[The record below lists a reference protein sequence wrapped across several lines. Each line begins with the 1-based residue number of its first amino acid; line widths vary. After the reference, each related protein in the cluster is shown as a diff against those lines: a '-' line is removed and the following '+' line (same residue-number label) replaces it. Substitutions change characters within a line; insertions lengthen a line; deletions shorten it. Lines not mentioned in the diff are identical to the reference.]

1 MAQSTLLSSPVDAI
15 ESIEAGLVLS
25 FNNICKSFAGLKAN
39 DDICFDV
46 KSGGIHA
53 LVGENG
59 AGKSTLT
66 KILNGYYCAD
76 SGSISLNGQ
85 QLRLTSPADARR
97 LRIGMVHQQLALV
110 PSLTVFENVVLGDP
124 ALPFCFRSKRLQQRV
139 ADKAKAFGFNF
150 TLTAPVESLGIA
162 ERQKLEIFKLLWRDC
177 KILILDEPTSQL
189 TPLEADEI
197 LTLVDSLT
205 RSANDSGRIV
215 ILITHHITE
224 VKRFAERITV
234 LRQGQ
239 CVATKDAAA
248 LTSTEIAHMMVLPKT
263 ADALIDAVQS
273 KTDASSSGPPLIE
286 LQNVS
291 TKKAGSNRAIC
302 NVSMHVRAG
311 EIVGVAG
318 ISSSGQNELGQLI
331 AGLLPKCG
339 GKLSYAPLAEMR
351 GNARTRE
358 AKPTAA
364 AVVSYIPCEQSM
376 ACALGLTVSANSF
389 LKTID
394 AARSHCF
401 GIVKRGAIDKQAKAL
416 IADFQISPSLPG
428 VAANELSGGNLQRLI
443 IARELR
449 SDRAVLVADNP
460 CAGLDAA
467 MAARVACE
475 LKKTAQSGRA
485 VILISPD
492 LGELISTCDRILI
505 MFNGQIV
512 GEQTAGAFDYQALA
526 VMMCGKIEAPVAHW
540 SLTGS

>member
-1 MAQSTLLSSPVDAI
+1 MAQSTLLSSRVDFVEAV
-15 ESIEAGLVLS
+15 EAGLLLS
-25 FNNICKSFAGLKAN
+25 FNNVCKSFAGLKAN
-39 DDICFDV
+39 DGISFDV

-97 LRIGMVHQQLALV
+97 QRIGMVHQQLALV
-110 PSLTVFENVVLGDP
+110 PNLTVFENVVLGDP
-124 ALPFCFRSKRLQQRV
+124 ALPFCFRTKRLERRV
-139 ADKAKAFGFNF
+139 ADMAEAFGFNF
-150 TLTAPVESLGIA
+150 SLAAPVETLGIA

-177 KILILDEPTSQL
+177 EVLILDEPTSQL

-197 LTLVDSLT
+197 LTLVDGLT
-205 RSANDSGRIV
+205 RSSRDSGRIV
-215 ILITHHITE
+215 ILITHHIAE

-239 CVATKDAAA
+239 CVATKDATA
-248 LTSTEIAHMMVLPKT
+248 LTTTEIAHMMVLPKAT
-263 ADALIDAVQS
+263 DDLRDAMPIKAE
-273 KTDASSSGPPLIE
+273 KGSSAQPLIE

-291 TKKAGSNRAIC
+291 TKKSGSNRAIS
-302 NVSMHVRAG
+302 NVSMDVRAG

-331 AGLLPKCG
+331 AGLLPKSG
-339 GKLSYAPLAEMR
+339 GKLSYAPLAALR
-351 GNARTRE
+351 GSTRATE
-358 AKPTAA
+358 TKPTAS

-376 ACALGLTVSANSF
+376 ACALGLTVSTNSF

-394 AARSHCF
+394 AACSHRF
-401 GIVKRGAIDKQAKAL
+401 GIVKKGAIDKQAKAL

-428 VAANELSGGNLQRLI
+428 AAANELSGGNLQRLI

-467 MAARVACE
+467 MAARVARE
-475 LKKTAQSGRA
+475 LKDTAQSGRA

-492 LGELISTCDRILI
+492 LSELISTCDRILI

-512 GEQTAGAFDYQALA
+512 GEQIAGAFDYKALA
-526 VMMCGKIEAPVAHW
+526 LMMCGKIEAPLV
-540 SLTGS
+540 